1 MKKLFLLT
9 VCFLVTTLLMAA
21 PVTVEQARQKAA
33 EFLSTKGGSRRAPAQ
48 IVAQQTVLNAVDAKG
63 QPYLYAFNVG
73 SDNGFVIVSGD
84 DRFRDVLG
92 YSASGIF
99 NNQDMP
105 EHMKAWLQ
113 GYVDEMKYYDSI
125 GYQPSAEASAST
137 SNRAIK
143 QAIEPLLT
151 TAWDQGTPYNNQC
164 PVFFN
169 GRLSVTGCVATAMA
183 QVVNYSAMYA
193 KTHSIDPPT
202 TLASDI
208 PSYTCSTNWSGYGK
222 LSVEGVSAADVTF
235 DWDNMLNVY
244 SRGGY
249 TNTQANAVATLMVC
263 CGKSVQM
270 DYSSSSSGA
279 NTADVANALVKYFG
293 FDSTAKSLYRDDYS
307 YAQWVD
313 LIYAELAAE
322 RPVQYGGQSS
332 GGGHSFVID
341 GYDGDEMFHVNWGWS
356 GEPDSYYVLSV
367 LNPNSTS
374 GIGASSS
381 NDGYSYSQK
390 ANVGLQYGTGQTGE
404 DDPIM
409 ISTGNFRA
417 DGATAYFDA
426 FNVTGATHSFYFGIG
441 FMDEEGVITPIMYYG
456 ITDLPNGKGL
466 KDFGV
471 PVPTD
476 ESKAGQTLK
485 VVTIGKEKETS
496 TWYTGC
502 NSDIYYFEAVY
513 DASGVPTLTAHP
525 IIDLKTTSIDFTGSK
540 YMNDVQPVEV
550 TVKNNGDE
558 FYGVLYLFAST
569 SDDKGDVVNKGGITI
584 QKNKTGSLTF
594 EWTPTTTGNYT
605 IWVATDDE
613 GNNVIGTG
621 LVTISVNSHAPAGP
635 FVITELIAE
644 NEDET
649 SWRTN
654 ENGELIVDVYSEN
667 LDFSSMKVINS
678 GESALEVTNM
688 KIILQMKNGDSWSD
702 LKSFSASGFSVNPGT
717 VVSFGS
723 SLTFGNVGFGTFRI
737 RLLNNGVENDQRYV
751 FNLTMGYKTY
761 AEDGTVIPVKTT
773 SSAVTVAENV
783 AAIDLSN
790 FEFSS
795 ITPNSNPNTLYIL
808 SSKVSTPASLTGKN
822 VVKGDY
828 ADQITLVDGHAFY
841 SPINFT
847 AQNITYTRTETNYL
861 DKDTQKGWT
870 TLVLPFAPAGC
881 KTILDNADYPL
892 TWFLSAE
899 DTNKNL
905 WLMTFNDEHAGIVE
919 FGFAGSQLEANK
931 PYIMALPGDSYGNR
945 WSLTGLPIIFY
956 ATNAEVKAKAKASTT
971 GTNYKF
977 VGTTVQKE
985 DVENIYKL
993 NDVGDCFVKG
1003 TASVEPFRAY
1013 FAPTSTAATA
1023 TELNFRFAADEPEI
1037 VEVVTAITK
1046 PLSDK
1051 SEIGEKL
1058 TNAPVYNMNG
1068 QRVSHPTKGLYI
1080 VNGKKVIIK

>member
-33 EFLSTKGGSRRAPAQ
+33 EFLSATGGSHRAPAQ

-92 YSASGIF
+92 YSASGTF
-99 NNQDMP
+99 SNQDMP

-125 GYQPSAEASAST
+125 GYQPSAEASTST

-143 QAIEPLLT
+143 QAIAPMLT
-151 TAWDQGTPYNNQC
+151 TKWDQGEPYYNKC
-164 PVFFN
+164 PEYLD
-169 GRLSVTGCVATAMA
+169 GYQSVTGCVATAMA
-183 QVVNYSAMYA
+183 QVVYYTV
-193 KTHSIDPPT
+193 KHSGKQLS
-202 TLASDI
+202 TLKADI
-208 PSYTCSTNWSGYGK
+208 PGYSINIKNYGAWDIEGISRS
-222 LSVEGVSAADVTF
+222 SVSF

-270 DYSSSSSGA
+270 QYSSGSSGA

-293 FDSTAKSLYRDDYS
+293 FDSTAKSLSRDDYS

-417 DGATAYFDA
+417 DGATAHFDA

-441 FMDEEGVITPIMYYG
+441 FMDEEGVITPIKYYG
-456 ITDLPNGKGL
+456 ITDLPNGSGW
-466 KDFGV
+466 KDFDV

-485 VVTIGKEKETS
+485 VVTISKEKETS

-525 IIDLKTTSIDFTGSK
+525 IIDLETTSIKFTGSK
-540 YMNDVQPVEV
+540 YKNEVQPVEV

-569 SDDKGDVVNKGGITI
+569 SNDKGNAVNKGGITI

-594 EWTPTTTGNYT
+594 EWTPTTTGTYN

-621 LVTISVNSHAPAGP
+621 SVTISLNSHAPAGP
-635 FVITELIAE
+635 FVFSELIAE
-644 NEDET
+644 NVDET

-654 ENGELIVDVYSEN
+654 ENGEMIADVYSTKLN
-667 LDFSSMKVINS
+667 FSSVKIVNATESSQTATKIYFRLYREVNGSWSIVDGYSASNITVNGGTVIN
-678 GESALEVTNM
+678 
-688 KIILQMKNGDSWSD
+688 
-702 LKSFSASGFSVNPGT
+702 
-717 VVSFGS
+717 FGS
-723 SLTFGNVGFGTFRI
+723 MPFDEVGFGTY
-737 RLLNNGVENDQRYV
+737 LMTLWTDNNVSDQRYI
-751 FNLTMGYKTY
+751 FNLTMGYKTF

-773 SSAVTVAENV
+773 SYDVTVAENV

-841 SPINFT
+841 SPVNFT

-870 TLVLPFAPAGC
+870 TLVLPFAPDGC

-892 TWFLSAE
+892 TWFNSAE

-905 WLMTFNDEHAGIVE
+905 WLMTFSDERAGIVE
-919 FGFAGSQLEANK
+919 FGFAGTQLEANK

-956 ATNAEVKAKAKASTT
+956 ATNAEVKANAKASTT

-977 VGTTVQKE
+977 VGTTVQKSNL
-985 DVENIYKL
+985 ENIYKL
-993 NDVGDCFVKG
+993 NADGNRFVKG
-1003 TASVEPFRAY
+1003 TASIDPFRAY

-1023 TELNFRFAADEPEI
+1023 TELSFRFAADEPEI

>member
-48 IVAQQTVLNAVDAKG
+48 IVAQQTVLNTVDAKG

-92 YSASGIF
+92 YSASGTF
-99 NNQDMP
+99 SNQDMP

-125 GYQPSAEASAST
+125 GYQPSAEASTST

-143 QAIEPLLT
+143 QAIEPMLT
-151 TAWDQGTPYNNQC
+151 TKWDQGEPYYNKC
-164 PVFFN
+164 PEYLD
-169 GRLSVTGCVATAMA
+169 GYQSVTGCVATAMA
-183 QVVNYSAMYA
+183 QVVYYTV
-193 KTHSIDPPT
+193 KHSGKQLS
-202 TLASDI
+202 TLKADI
-208 PSYTCSTNWSGYGK
+208 PGYSINIKNYGAWDIEGISRS
-222 LSVEGVSAADVTF
+222 SVSF

-270 DYSSSSSGA
+270 QYSSGSSGA

-293 FDSTAKSLYRDDYS
+293 FDSTAKSLYRDDYT

-367 LNPNSTS
+367 LNPHSTS

-381 NDGYSYSQK
+381 NDGYSYSQR
-390 ANVGLQYGTGQTGE
+390 ANVGLQYGSGQTGTE
-404 DDPIM
+404 EPVIM
-409 ISTGNFRA
+409 TTTKLSVEGTTIKW
-417 DGATAYFDA
+417 GAYNYNEESLT
-426 FNVTGATHSFYFGIG
+426 FNVGLGII
-441 FMDEEGVITPIMYYG
+441 DEYGNITPIVTMSTVQLGYG
-456 ITDLPNGKGL
+456 RGYSLSYTLQPDISKKNQSIKIVPISKLTDVN
-466 KDFGV
+466 V
-471 PVPTD
+471 WSTD
-476 ESKAGQTLK
+476 M
-485 VVTIGKEKETS
+485 
-496 TWYTGC
+496 
-502 NSDIYYFEAVY
+502 NPDIYYFEAVY
-513 DASGVPTLTAHP
+513 DDSGTPTLTAHP
-525 IIDLKTTSIDFTGSK
+525 ITDLETTSIDFTGSK
-540 YMNDVQPVEV
+540 YMNEVQPVEV

-558 FYGVLYLFAST
+558 FYDVLYLFAST

-594 EWTPTTTGNYT
+594 EWTPTTTGTYN

-621 LVTISVNSHAPAGP
+621 SVTIGVNSHAPAGP

-688 KIILQMKNGDSWSD
+688 KIILQKKNGDSWSD
-702 LKSFSASGFSVNPGT
+702 LRTRSASGFSVNPGT
-717 VVSFGS
+717 EVSFGS
-723 SLTFGNVGFGTFRI
+723 SLTFGKVGFGTFRI

-751 FNLTMGYKTY
+751 FNLTMGYKTF
-761 AEDGTVIPVKTT
+761 AKDGTVIPVKTT
-773 SSAVTVAENV
+773 SSAVTVADNV

-795 ITPNSNPNTLYIL
+795 ITPNKNPNTLYIL
-808 SSKVSTPASLTGKN
+808 SSKADAPTSLAGKN
-822 VVKGDY
+822 VVKGNY

-841 SPINFT
+841 SPVNFT

-919 FGFAGSQLEANK
+919 FGFAGEQLEANK

-945 WSLTGLPIIFY
+945 WSLKDLPIIFY
-956 ATNAEVKAKAKASTT
+956 ATDAEIKAKAKASTT

-1023 TELNFRFAADEPEI
+1023 TELSFRFAADEPEI